1 MKKTINY
8 KKEEKKFSLLFKIA
22 VYSFSIYCLFFIKNL
37 KIKFVGF
44 WILIPHLI
52 KDSNKNFKGWS
63 KLTIHIG
70 IFITLI
76 LLKESIKIKNYLFLI
91 IAILKLRSH
100 LNILFFDKE
109 EWYITFMLKLYYA
122 LFAPATANLSA

>member
-1 MKKTINY
+1 MDINT
-8 KKEEKKFSLLFKIA
+8 
-22 VYSFSIYCLFFIKNL
+22 
-37 KIKFVGF
+37 
-44 WILIPHLI
+44 HLI